1 VSPSERS
8 QHLLTSRVSGI
19 HEIRE
24 QEFNAS
30 TCEVASSE
38 NARGKANIAS
48 RGFVKGRC
56 QGWTPQLAKLRNSEE
71 QRQPLDPGR
80 GRTIG
85 SGTPSHI
92 MHSGVQRLRGPRLD
106 CRSHEVPRA
115 EAQEKG
121 HVAGPQGGACVVD
134 RRTRVV

>member
-8 QHLLTSRVSGI
+8 QHPLTSRVSGI
-19 HEIRE
+19 REIRE
-24 QEFNAS
+24 REFNPS

-71 QRQPLDPGR
+71 RRQPLDPGR
-80 GRTIG
+80 GRTVG

-92 MHSGVQRLRGPRLD
+92 AHSGVRRLREPLLD
-106 CRSHEVPRA
+106 IRSHEVPRA
-115 EAQEKG
+115 EARVWTRG
-121 HVAGPQGGACVVD
+121 RTTRWGPRG
-134 RRTRVV
+134 

>member
-8 QHLLTSRVSGI
+8 QHLLTSRFLGI
-19 HEIRE
+19 CEIRE
-24 QEFNAS
+24 QEFNPL

-71 QRQPLDPGR
+71 RRQPLDPGR
-80 GRTIG
+80 GRTVG

-92 MHSGVQRLRGPRLD
+92 AHSWVRRLRGPRLD
-106 CRSHEVPRA
+106 FRSSEVPKA
-115 EAQEKG
+115 EAREG
-121 HVAGPQGGACVVD
+121 TRGRTARWGPRG
-134 RRTRVV
+134 